1 MLPNFWDPYTY
12 ADTVSHGVTKFST
25 VSQRRNRHV
34 FTLEHA
40 PQLKGQETIAL
51 IFFGTR
57 YISVFVIYANRDKK
71 ILAIHSWRL
80 MILVWSLLLLYFVI
94 FFSVLHYKVT
104 AFVSALINLC
114 YLIRSTSKSRP
125 NNIRGGKCPSVRP
138 SVRPQKVS
146 SIWMKFGV

>member
-25 VSQRRNRHV
+25 VTQRGNRHV

-51 IFFGTR
+51 NFLGPATYQFLLFTQIATKNPGYTLMAFNDF
-57 YISVFVIYANRDKK
+57 SMVLAVVVFCN
-71 ILAIHSWRL
+71 
-80 MILVWSLLLLYFVI
+80 

-104 AFVSALINLC
+104 AFVSCSNKLMLS
-114 YLIRSTSKSRP
+114 Y
-125 NNIRGGKCPSVRP
+125 
-138 SVRPQKVS
+138 
-146 SIWMKFGV
+146 